1 MRHILGLVVVPE
13 ADTAAAHGEDDFQ
26 SGCWVVRYCRKV
38 HQTSLCIGQVG
49 GLWEEGRI
57 VGIVGEDV
65 LIRSLVGAGF
75 HRRVVVD
82 CRHME
87 AAAGL
92 KEVVRMVVVGLR
104 VVVRMVVDSK
114 SYHMEVVDGWGTG
127 HMSALE
133 FHMIAMEG
141 CFGWHKGVVEVELE
155 GYRRCGLS
163 HWVGRT

>member
-1 MRHILGLVVVPE
+1 L
-13 ADTAAAHGEDDFQ
+13 
-26 SGCWVVRYCRKV
+26 
-38 HQTSLCIGQVG
+38 
-49 GLWEEGRI
+49 EEERI
-57 VGIVGEDV
+57 VEIVGEDV
-65 LIRSLVGAGF
+65 QIRSLADVGF
-75 HRRVVVD
+75 RRRVVVD

-87 AAAGL
+87 AVAGL
-92 KEVVRMVVVGLR
+92 E

-114 SYHMEVVDGWGTG
+114 ACRMKVVDGLETG

-155 GYRRCGLS
+155 GYRRCGLN